1 MPTKAELYAQ
11 MAEKVATQL
20 TGSWQEWAGFLTTAS
35 RLYKYPF
42 HEQLMIYA
50 QRPDATACADFD
62 IWNTRIYH
70 EMKLTPA
77 MVKSIRTLC
86 GVCLRH
92 YVETKAFK
100 IAIVPN
106 KDRCMETC
114 TVCQTRRGYDYVVMP
129 R

>member
-1 MPTKAELYAQ
+1 MTDKKLMELLVVIDDHYGRIRSKEERMDELNPTIKERQ
-11 MAEKVATQL
+11 
-20 TGSWQEWAGFLTTAS
+20 
-35 RLYKYPF
+35 
-42 HEQLMIYA
+42 
-50 QRPDATACADFD
+50 
-62 IWNTRIYH
+62 IYH

>member
-1 MPTKAELYAQ
+1 
-11 MAEKVATQL
+11 
-20 TGSWQEWAGFLTTAS
+20 
-35 RLYKYPF
+35 
-42 HEQLMIYA
+42 
-50 QRPDATACADFD
+50 
-62 IWNTRIYH
+62 
-70 EMKLTPA
+70 

>member
-1 MPTKAELYAQ
+1 MRDLNIFY
-11 MAEKVATQL
+11 
-20 TGSWQEWAGFLTTAS
+20 QE
-35 RLYKYPF
+35 
-42 HEQLMIYA
+42 Q
-50 QRPDATACADFD
+50 PDAVFSLRLLLFFTMDEANPT
-62 IWNTRIYH
+62 IKERQIYH

>member
-1 MPTKAELYAQ
+1 MDELNPTIKERQ
-11 MAEKVATQL
+11 
-20 TGSWQEWAGFLTTAS
+20 
-35 RLYKYPF
+35 
-42 HEQLMIYA
+42 
-50 QRPDATACADFD
+50 
-62 IWNTRIYH
+62 IYH

-129 R
+129 RSILFSFSRRDAIESLKSITTMN

>member
-1 MPTKAELYAQ
+1 MPSKAEFYRQ
-11 MAEKVATQL
+11 MAEQVSTQL
-20 TGSWQEWAGFLTTAS
+20 VGSWKEWTAFLTTAA

-42 HEQLMIYA
+42 HEQMMIYA

>member
-1 MPTKAELYAQ
+1 MDELNPTIKERQ
-11 MAEKVATQL
+11 
-20 TGSWQEWAGFLTTAS
+20 
-35 RLYKYPF
+35 
-42 HEQLMIYA
+42 
-50 QRPDATACADFD
+50 
-62 IWNTRIYH
+62 IYH

-114 TVCQTRRGYDYVVMP
+114 TVCQTRRGYDYVVIRFSFTRRDAIESLKSITTMN
-129 R
+129 

>member
-1 MPTKAELYAQ
+1 MDELNPTIKERQ
-11 MAEKVATQL
+11 
-20 TGSWQEWAGFLTTAS
+20 
-35 RLYKYPF
+35 
-42 HEQLMIYA
+42 
-50 QRPDATACADFD
+50 
-62 IWNTRIYH
+62 IYH

-114 TVCQTRRGYDYVVMP
+114 TVCRPGVATTTLSCRAESGFHSPAGMR
-129 R
+129 